1 MKNWSKSTLS
11 NKSGKLNDKTHMQI
25 TTGNDTLVSDEKLVK
40 KYFIKQ
46 IWKVLGQ
53 RSLIH
58 KRPLQLPSLIHFLFV
73 GLKCI
78 IFFFSLYI
86 VFVCVCS
93 FVNAVLPA
101 PSARPRS
108 LYVCFICLLC
118 LLASFLCVIVCLFV
132 FNPIL
137 VSFISLFFGQ
147 SSSGASSC
155 PTSLIICLFYLF
167 IVLACFF
174 PLRDCLLVCF

>member
-25 TTGNDTLVSDEKLVK
+25 TTGNNTLVSDEKLVK

-53 RSLIH
+53 QSLIH

-78 IFFFSLYI
+78 IFFSVCILCLYLFLQ
-86 VFVCVCS
+86 FVC
-93 FVNAVLPA
+93 
-101 PSARPRS
+101 
-108 LYVCFICLLC
+108 LC
-118 LLASFLCVIVCLFV
+118 LLRLCNYLFV
-132 FNPIL
+132 HLLMQFCRLHLP
-137 VSFISLFFGQ
+137 
-147 SSSGASSC
+147 C
-155 PTSLIICLFYLF
+155 PVHYMF
-167 IVLACFF
+167 VLSVYCA
-174 PLRDCLLVCF
+174 CLLLSSA

>member
-25 TTGNDTLVSDEKLVK
+25 TTGNNTLVSDEKLVK

-78 IFFFSLYI
+78 IFFFSVCILCLYLFLQ
-86 VFVCVCS
+86 FVC
-93 FVNAVLPA
+93 
-101 PSARPRS
+101 
-108 LYVCFICLLC
+108 LC
-118 LLASFLCVIVCLFV
+118 LLRLCNYLFV
-132 FNPIL
+132 HLLMQFCRLHLPGP
-137 VSFISLFFGQ
+137 VHYMF
-147 SSSGASSC
+147 
-155 PTSLIICLFYLF
+155 
-167 IVLACFF
+167 VLSVYCA
-174 PLRDCLLVCF
+174 CLLLSSA

>member
-25 TTGNDTLVSDEKLVK
+25 TTGNNTLVSDEKLVK

-78 IFFFSLYI
+78 ICFFQFVYCACICFFSLFAC
-86 VFVCVCS
+86 VCCVCV
-93 FVNAVLPA
+93 
-101 PSARPRS
+101 
-108 LYVCFICLLC
+108 
-118 LLASFLCVIVCLFV
+118 
-132 FNPIL
+132 
-137 VSFISLFFGQ
+137 
-147 SSSGASSC
+147 
-155 PTSLIICLFYLF
+155 IICLF
-167 IVLACFF
+167 IC
-174 PLRDCLLVCF
+174 

>member
-78 IFFFSLYI
+78 IFFSSVCILCLYLFLQLLMQFCRLHLPGP
-86 VFVCVCS
+86 VHYMFVLSVYC
-93 FVNAVLPA
+93 A
-101 PSARPRS
+101 
-108 LYVCFICLLC
+108 CLLLSSAC
-118 LLASFLCVIVCLFV
+118 LLV
-132 FNPIL
+132 FDPIL
-137 VSFISLFFGQ
+137 VSF
-147 SSSGASSC
+147 
-155 PTSLIICLFYLF
+155 
-167 IVLACFF
+167 
-174 PLRDCLLVCF
+174 CLLIS